1 MQSLCVNSTFA
12 TFSNFDYCQFLQG
25 IVYWLHIFHAVGYN
39 EIKIFE
45 KRLKH
50 EF

>member
-25 IVYWLHIFHAVGYN
+25 IYWLHIFHAAGYN